1 MNRWNRS
8 LFWNPVSIV
17 ALLLV
22 VLGLVGSL
30 VLAIGELASAE
41 AEVYR
46 SLFAWVIFPA
56 IGWLGLLLC
65 LGGVLRKRYQ
75 LSQASPEKY
84 PKYFRI
90 DFSQPRTRHM
100 LLFSAVGLFVL
111 LIWGTFT
118 SYHAYEFTESTAF
131 CASACHSVMQP
142 ERVTHQISP
151 HAAVSCSACHV
162 GKTPTQYL
170 EAKIYGLN
178 ELYRVATNSYERP
191 IPTPIHALEPVR
203 ENCTGCHWEQQYW
216 GTKHRDF
223 SHYIT
228 AEDNQHWTLKM
239 NVKVG
244 GMHRLGDEGE
254 GIHWH
259 MKLNSKVF
267 FIATDEQLQN
277 IPWVKLVTEDGEEL
291 IYSST
296 DNPIAEEELSQYE
309 AREMSCIDCHNRP
322 AHQFK
327 APIQAIDDAMTRE
340 LIDPSLP
347 EIKVKG
353 IELLVSD
360 AYTSGDEAVNSIRSQ
375 VITFYRE
382 EHPLIFQSR
391 RAAIEQAAEALAAI
405 YRQNFFPEMKADWRA
420 YPDNIGHFLSDGCFR
435 CHDGSHQTP
444 EGKAISN
451 DCSLCHDIVVQ
462 GPTDDLEADPQGLP
476 FRHPIDF
483 GLPVIEIGKCTDCHN
498 GMLGN

>member
-1 MNRWNRS
+1 MCW
-8 LFWNPVSIV
+8 WTIP
-17 ALLLV
+17 
-22 VLGLVGSL
+22 
-30 VLAIGELASAE
+30 
-41 AEVYR
+41 
-46 SLFAWVIFPA
+46 
-56 IGWLGLLLC
+56 C
-65 LGGVLRKRYQ
+65 
-75 LSQASPEKY
+75 
-84 PKYFRI
+84 
-90 DFSQPRTRHM
+90 
-100 LLFSAVGLFVL
+100 
-111 LIWGTFT
+111 
-118 SYHAYEFTESTAF
+118 
-131 CASACHSVMQP
+131 
-142 ERVTHQISP
+142 
-151 HAAVSCSACHV
+151 
-162 GKTPTQYL
+162 
-170 EAKIYGLN
+170 
-178 ELYRVATNSYERP
+178 YERP
-191 IPTPIHALEPVR
+191 IPTPIRALEPVR
-203 ENCTGCHWEQQYW
+203 ENCTGCHWEEQYW
-216 GTKHRDF
+216 GKMHRDY

-259 MKLNSKVF
+259 MKLNAKVS
-267 FIATDEQLQN
+267 FIATDEKLQN

-353 IELLVSD
+353 IELLAND
-360 AYTSGDEAVNSIRSQ
+360 AYTSEDEAVNSIRSQ
-375 VITFYRE
+375 LITFYRE
-382 EHPLIFQSR
+382 EHPETFQSR
-391 RAAIEQAAEALAAI
+391 RDAIEQATEALVAI

-462 GPTDDLEADPQGLP
+462 GPTDDLESDPQGLP

-483 GLPVIEIGKCTDCHN
+483 GLPIIEIGKCTDCHN

>member
-1 MNRWNRS
+1 MRRWNHS
-8 LFWNPVSIV
+8 LFWNPISIV
-17 ALLLV
+17 ALLLICF
-22 VLGLVGSL
+22 GGVGSTI
-30 VLAIGELASAE
+30 LAIGELSSTE
-41 AEVYR
+41 PQVYR

-56 IGWLGLLLC
+56 ITWLGFLLC
-65 LGGVLRKRYQ
+65 LAGALRKRHK
-75 LSQASPEKY
+75 LSQRSPDRY
-84 PKYFRI
+84 PQHLHI
-90 DFSQPRTRHM
+90 DLSHGPTRSVIFLSTIG
-100 LLFSAVGLFVL
+100 LLSLM
-111 LIWGTFT
+111 IWGAFT
-118 SYHAYEFTESTAF
+118 SYHAYEYTESTTF
-131 CASACHSVMQP
+131 CASACHSVMKP

-151 HAAVSCSACHV
+151 HAAVNCAACHV
-162 GKTPTQYL
+162 GKTPAQYL
-170 EAKIYGLN
+170 EAKMYGLN
-178 ELYRVATNSYERP
+178 ELYRLATNSYDRP
-191 IPTPIHALEPVR
+191 IPTPIRALEPVR

-216 GTKHRDF
+216 GKIHRDY

-228 AEDNQHWTLKM
+228 AEDNQQWTLKM

-244 GMHRLGDEGE
+244 GMYRLGEEGE

-267 FIATDEQLQN
+267 FIATDEHLQN
-277 IPWVKLVTEDGEEL
+277 IPWVKAVMEDGEEF
-291 IYSST
+291 IYTSADTSI
-296 DNPIAEEELSQYE
+296 PEEELSQYE
-309 AREMSCIDCHNRP
+309 VHEMSCIDCHNRP

-327 APIQAIDDAMTRE
+327 APIKAIDDAMARE

-353 IELLVSD
+353 IELLASD
-360 AYTSGDEAVNSIRSQ
+360 AYTSEDEAVNSIRSQ

-382 EHPLIFQSR
+382 EHPQIFQSR
-391 RAAIEQAAEALAAI
+391 RAAIEQASQALAAI

-462 GPTDDLEADPQGLP
+462 GPPDALEADPQGLT